1 MAKAKKYQSI
11 SKRLPIMVSITFIIL
26 VAIVL
31 VITYNREEKRMVEE
45 YRKMAD
51 GVTNLMIERFDP
63 NKIDVYLEENYS
75 SRDYLDIMKYY
86 YSLKDQVFL

>member
-11 SKRLPIMVSITFIIL
+11 SKRLHIMVSITFIIL

-63 NKIDVYLEENYS
+63 KRIIIRIYTIFMYIS
-75 SRDYLDIMKYY
+75 SIRQM
-86 YSLKDQVFL
+86 FLPLPLLLI

>member
-45 YRKMAD
+45 YR
-51 GVTNLMIERFDP
+51 RWCH
-63 NKIDVYLEENYS
+63 
-75 SRDYLDIMKYY
+75 
-86 YSLKDQVFL
+86 